1 MKIANMNRLFRK
13 YSLWTLVLM
22 LAVLTG
28 CADEMGPESPLQ
40 ETVSE
45 GTVSLRFSVSVP
57 DMKEVVTRAVDEDA
71 ADIETIRLF
80 CFDKNGL
87 FITTATTGAHTQG
100 AADAEGYYLSG
111 TFTAEVPDYTHIV
124 HLIANQNLDD
134 FNESEWLGMSESEV
148 MTTLTATSNRMIY
161 WGRVEAG
168 EGETMKEAM
177 KRVSDADGG
186 GIVLI
191 RDQAKVT
198 VRTTA
203 GSGFTLS
210 DAGYYVCNTNAFGT
224 IAPYNRVTNAF
235 DWRTADPKYI
245 TLPKET
251 ERTTTPLDVANQTA
265 QYVFETLNELSDPV
279 SVIIKGANRGETEKY
294 YRVLLLDNAT
304 GEPIPLVRNHHY
316 IVEVRGSLSYGYNT
330 FAEALKGAA
339 TNNVWIS
346 IADEIQTVS
355 DGLYTL
361 SVENPQVVILGPE
374 NFTVSYPLVY
384 TYTDK
389 DGKGVQSTEA
399 PAVSW
404 VTNENNVA
412 QSAVTATYDSATGE
426 GRVQIRLLPMEGNAK
441 REGTLLIKKGKLQ
454 RFIHVVT
461 VKKMDFTPA
470 WVSTAIYSGE
480 ARQKVTLMFTVPEN
494 CPDGLLPMQVLIS
507 INHMDVRAASGMQ
520 LPVITQATNPDEYGA
535 DNGIGYKYVYEVT
548 QKGVQ
553 RVYFETVL
561 ANDAA
566 DDVRLEAP
574 FFQTLEKTF
583 SYSQQRKSI
592 TLTDLL
598 SYNGNEISGNYAD
611 DDVIYYK
618 LVPQKVHAFVD
629 FTIGID
635 DNGTSGTIDAGDE
648 FLLHSQYLDAYADSQ
663 FPVGDVDKPQCGFVA
678 VDKADWNT
686 SGRVFGFYPKDG
698 SGSRKTI
705 CMYTNRPNSAEVV
718 SISSNPIGSASVKG
732 SGTYNGNVYGSI
744 VFELANYN
752 PFTFHSKVKGS
763 AVRTQ
768 QWTYEYGQPVD
779 ITFDITAFT
788 GSDNRRVDPF
798 GTAFKVYID
807 APMLEIDE
815 DRRPKGMGAA
825 KFYKEADGRFVYVV
839 DKDEAV
845 ERTFFG
851 GDTKVLPFRTG
862 KIVSAGEISIRAEKE
877 VVTYDTET
885 YTITNQLI
893 TGKMQYGTAV
903 AIANVPDHAFVAF
916 ERTRDGTRIGRI
928 NVSQGQYEL
937 LLRGEYTYAWG
948 GDEQIKLRYQ
958 AADGK
963 VYAAVFDNLAALF
976 ARRDVTLLPVNN

>member
-1 MKIANMNRLFRK
+1 MNRQFNK
-13 YSLWTLVLM
+13 YSLLTLVLM
-22 LAVLTG
+22 LVALTG
-28 CADEMGPESPLQ
+28 CMDEMDSERPLQ
-40 ETVSE
+40 EVTSH
-45 GTVSLRFSVSVP
+45 GTVGLSFSVSVP
-57 DMKEVVTRAVDEDA
+57 DMKEVVTRSVDEDA
-71 ADIETIRLF
+71 TDVETIRLF

-87 FITTATTGAHTQG
+87 FITTATTTSHDQG
-100 AADAEGYYLSG
+100 AADSDGYYLSG
-111 TFTAEVPDYTHIV
+111 TFTAEVPDYTHVV
-124 HLIANQNLDD
+124 HLVANQNLDD

-161 WGRVEAG
+161 WGRIEAE
-168 EGETMKEAM
+168 EGETMKDAM

-198 VRTTA
+198 VRATA
-203 GSGFTLS
+203 DSGFTLS

-224 IAPYNRVTNAF
+224 IAPYNRRTNAF
-235 DWRTADPKYI
+235 DWRVSNPKYI

-265 QYVFETLNELSDPV
+265 QYVFETPNELSDPV
-279 SVIIKGANRGETEKY
+279 NLIIKGANQGETEKY
-294 YRVLLLDNAT
+294 YRVLLLDNMT

-316 IVEVRGSLSYGYNT
+316 IVEVRDTLSYGYNT

-346 IADEIQTVS
+346 IANEIQTVS
-355 DGLYTL
+355 DGNYSL
-361 SVENPQVVILGPE
+361 SVKEPQVVILGPE
-374 NFTVSYPLVY
+374 SFSVSYPLTY
-384 TYTDK
+384 TYTDV
-389 DGKGVQSTEA
+389 DGKGVQGTDI
-399 PAVSW
+399 PTVSW
-404 VTNENNVA
+404 ITDGNNVA
-412 QSAVTATYDSATGE
+412 QSALTHTYDSSTGE
-426 GRVQIRLLPMEGNAK
+426 GRIQIRLLPMENNAK

-454 RFIHVVT
+454 RYIQVVT

-470 WVSTAIYSGE
+470 WVSTAIYSGA

-494 CPDGLLPMQVLIS
+494 CPDGLLPMRVLIS

-520 LPVITQATNPDEYGA
+520 LPVITKATNPDEYGG

-566 DDVRLEAP
+566 DNVRLEAP
-574 FFQTLEKTF
+574 FFQMLEKTF
-583 SYSQQRKSI
+583 SYSQQRKVI

-598 SYNGNEISGNYAD
+598 SYNGSEMGGNYAD

-618 LVPQKVHAFVD
+618 LVPQKVNAFVD

-635 DNGTSGTIDAGDE
+635 DNGTPGTIDANDE
-648 FLLHSQYLDAYADSQ
+648 FLLHSQYLNAYADSQ
-663 FPVGDVDKPQCGFVA
+663 FPVGGASAPQCGFVA

-698 SGSRKTI
+698 SASQKTI
-705 CMYTNRPNSAEVV
+705 YMYTNRPNSAEVV
-718 SISSNPIGSASVKG
+718 SISSNPVGSVSVKG

-752 PFTFHSKVKGS
+752 PFTFHSKLKGN
-763 AVRTQ
+763 ANRTQ

-779 ITFDITAFT
+779 VTFDITAFT

-815 DRRPKGMGAA
+815 DRRPKGVGTA
-825 KFYKEADGRFVYVV
+825 KFYEEADGRFVYVV
-839 DKDEAV
+839 DKDEAA
-845 ERTFFG
+845 ERTFFN
-851 GDTKVLPFRTG
+851 GDTKVLPFRTA
-862 KIVSAGEISIRAEKE
+862 KIVSAGEISLRAEKE

-893 TGKMQYGTAV
+893 TGKIQYGLAGNLM
-903 AIANVPDHAFVAF
+903 NVPDHAFVAF
-916 ERTRDGTRIGRI
+916 ERIRDGTRIGRI

-937 LLRGEYTYAWG
+937 LLRGEYSYAWG

-958 AADGK
+958 AADGTE
-963 VYAAVFDNLAALF
+963 YTATFDNLAALF
-976 ARRDVTLLPVNN
+976 ARRDVTLLPADN